1 MGERAY
7 IIRKDN
13 GTWKVVYSHWGAVYL
28 YDKMEEIIKEFYNLV
43 RKSYKDNRAEQELMN
58 FDAFGK
64 LEAVINEIWG
74 YETEEKHREVKE
86 VEKPSKFIDWSDI
99 IIEAWVVYEPKKFIA
114 IYRPVILDTDKP
126 VGVILMLEKPEV
138 GKLDSGG
145 VIRVLNIF
153 LRAYECARTLAYA
166 LKYNY
171 IGELTAER
179 IARTYLTR
187 ESYDV
192 KILNYVRIVIF
203 RPKPEIE
210 ARIDRRAKLLLW

>member
-64 LEAVINEIWG
+64 LEAVINEMWE
-74 YETEEKHREVKE
+74 YETKENHREVKE
-86 VEKPSKFIDWSDI
+86 VEKPSKFINWSDI

-153 LRAYECARTLAYA
+153 LKAYESAKTIAYA
-166 LKYNY
+166 LKNKV
-171 IGELTAER
+171 ISVPTAR
-179 IARTYLTR
+179 IMARTYLTR
-187 ESYDV
+187 DGHDMA
-192 KILNYVRIVIF
+192 ILNHVEMVIL
-203 RPKPEIE
+203 RPKEE
-210 ARIDRRAKLLLW
+210 TKARIDRRTRLLLW